1 MNIETNKIFTIKKE
15 VVDDKTYY
23 KLIIT
28 KNNGKVFGEVKCRF
42 KDDIEV
48 DTNKKIKIIESWLDF
63 YIKKS
68 NNTTVPYIFI
78 NQFEYC

>member
-1 MNIETNKIFTIKKE
+1 MN
-15 VVDDKTYY
+15 
-23 KLIIT
+23 
-28 KNNGKVFGEVKCRF
+28 
-42 KDDIEV
+42 IEV

-68 NNTTVPYIFI
+68 NNATVPYIFI